1 MTNAHADRR
10 RLHGLLA
17 AGLID
22 SAGLAFGWIV
32 FLLAVTARQG
42 LAAAATYQAAMLAG
56 VALSAPF
63 TRWVTARVNGRAL
76 LRALAVSEGICRAA
90 VLLLL
95 LASAPRPVLAG
106 VVLVMNV
113 LAWTGYAAMRAEV
126 TAVESGSVS
135 LTRYAL
141 CIAGAEALASAA
153 AACLVDPTNR
163 SAVLLI
169 VPLYTFALI
178 PQWWA
183 AGGSRVVRYTLAL
196 RVGGRSRRRL
206 RRPWPGAGAWTGGG
220 LVMFCASGPALLAT
234 VIAYERYG
242 RIGVAVSAVS
252 LTGGALI
259 SPRLSA
265 RLNRLATTGPSV
277 LRPSVLWP
285 LLGAT
290 MVAGWVLAEASIA
303 GLVLAQTMA
312 GMAQTTFEGTMDDH
326 CVRAGSRARI
336 TTSLSQASA
345 SRALGGAAAVAVLP
359 VILHHAPL
367 SLVAGVAAG
376 MLLTAAGAGMLRQR
390 RRPVA
395 SIDAPS
401 NLRQAA

>member
-1 MTNAHADRR
+1 M
-10 RLHGLLA
+10 
-17 AGLID
+17 
-22 SAGLAFGWIV
+22 FG
-32 FLLAVTARQG
+32 
-42 LAAAATYQAAMLAG
+42 
-56 VALSAPF
+56 
-63 TRWVTARVNGRAL
+63 
-76 LRALAVSEGICRAA
+76 
-90 VLLLL
+90 
-95 LASAPRPVLAG
+95 
-106 VVLVMNV
+106 
-113 LAWTGYAAMRAEV
+113 
-126 TAVESGSVS
+126 
-135 LTRYAL
+135 
-141 CIAGAEALASAA
+141 
-153 AACLVDPTNR
+153 
-163 SAVLLI
+163 
-169 VPLYTFALI
+169 
-178 PQWWA
+178 
-183 AGGSRVVRYTLAL
+183 
-196 RVGGRSRRRL
+196 
-206 RRPWPGAGAWTGGG
+206 
-220 LVMFCASGPALLAT
+220 ASGPALLAT

-259 SPRLSA
+259 SPQLSA
-265 RLNRLATTGPSV
+265 RLNRLAATGPSV

-359 VILHHAPL
+359 VILHHASL

-395 SIDAPS
+395 SIEAPS
-401 NLRQAA
+401 NLRRAA